1 MRLPS
6 GRRVVSILGIVV
18 CVVLIGL
25 WIAQDQDLLQLR
37 SAYDASDHRAPD
49 YIGALVGADVT
60 VGNSYL
66 VLTNGEETYPAMLE
80 AINAATRR
88 ISFETYI
95 YEDGEVGQQFTKALS
110 DAARRGVQVNLV
122 LDSIG
127 ARTVSDELVET
138 LRQAGCHMA
147 MFNPTHWYELEELNY
162 RTHRKI
168 LVVDGEVGFSGGIG
182 VADYWL
188 GHAQDGDHWRDSQVR
203 IRGPIV
209 RLLEAAFYE
218 NLAEEAGIVTPI
230 LDDPP
235 ADPSKDGQSI
245 VVRSSPSGGSTDLK
259 RLYVLAL
266 SMSRRSID
274 IQSPY
279 FVTDDSTMWAL
290 EDAVARGVRIRI
302 LVEGDITDAKPVK
315 YASRHAYDRLLSRGI
330 QIYEYQPT
338 MMHAKTM
345 VVDGVWS
352 MFGSANFDN
361 RSLELNDELNVAVWN
376 DDLAKCF
383 ANDFEQDLKVSK
395 QLRVETWRQR
405 SILDKVRER
414 FWSLFGEVF

>member
-1 MRLPS
+1 MAIS
-6 GRRVVSILGIVV
+6 SARRVVSILGILV
-18 CVVLIGL
+18 CLVAIGL
-25 WIAQDQDLLQLR
+25 WIAQDQDVLRLR
-37 SAYDASDHRAPD
+37 SAYNAGDHHAPE
-49 YIGALVGADVT
+49 YIAALVGADLS
-60 VGNSYL
+60 VGNSYV
-66 VLTNGEETYPAMLE
+66 VLTNGDETFPAMLE

-95 YEDGEVGQQFTKALS
+95 YEDGDVGRQVTIALTN
-110 DAARRGVQVNLV
+110 AARRGVRVNLI

-127 ARTVSDELVET
+127 ARSVSDELVET

-147 MFNPTHWYELEELNY
+147 LFNPTRWYELEEVNY

-168 LVVDGEVGFSGGIG
+168 LIVDGEVGFTGGIG
-182 VADYWL
+182 IADYWR
-188 GHAQDGDHWRDSQVR
+188 GHAQDADHWRDTQVR

-218 NLAEEAGIVTPI
+218 NFAEEAGIVTPI

-245 VVRSSPSGGSTDLK
+245 IVRSSPTGGSSDLK
-259 RLYVLAL
+259 RLYLLAL
-266 SMSRRSID
+266 AMSRTSVD

-290 EDAVARGVRIRI
+290 EDAVARGVQIRI
-302 LVEGDITDAKPVK
+302 LVEGDVTDAKPVK
-315 YASRHAYDRLLSRGI
+315 YASRDAYDRLLSRGI
-330 QIYEYQPT
+330 EIYEYQPT
-338 MMHAKTM
+338 MMHVKAM

-376 DDLAKCF
+376 GDLAKRF
-383 ANDFEQDLKVSK
+383 TSDFEQDLKVSL
-395 QLRVETWRQR
+395 QLKIETWRQR
-405 SILDKVRER
+405 SILDKGRER
-414 FWSLFGEVF
+414 FWGLFGEVF